1 MDCLIL
7 EYLPNVHILTQ
18 ICNLCFFPLIFVD
31 FQQKC
36 DHSENTDS
44 KETSKNL
51 FQGFSFERL
60 ACILAYWQRSW
71 GFQKWFLAS
80 CFPRLT
86 YSVQVL
92 TFSRG
97 TLSKAAVQ

>member
-1 MDCLIL
+1 MYESTHPATLTFIVKYICLPMDCLIL

-60 ACILAYWQRSW
+60 ACILA
-71 GFQKWFLAS
+71 
-80 CFPRLT
+80 
-86 YSVQVL
+86 
-92 TFSRG
+92 
-97 TLSKAAVQ
+97 